1 MNRCDH
7 CVRPYCEQVAD
18 CILRWRDAEE
28 PPVFRAQR
36 WPVLLMPHTRARAG
50 QVATWTSGELAGR
63 LARCQVVSEKSATPG
78 WLPVSMRDGQTRRLA
93 KHVKSVWG
101 LVCDLDEGVGSIAD
115 LWGRIGDLGL
125 EAYAHTTYSH
135 TEAKPKARVVFPFV
149 EPVKAEQWREVWG
162 AGSRWAASWGAAVD
176 KACKDPSRLYYLP
189 SAPQERRKL
198 FRSGRWSGA
207 RLPWRRMLCDYPE
220 PKPREYI
227 PIPEPTN
234 AGLSAMRR
242 ESDDRKKRW
251 HAEATLKGILS
262 DLQSCPKGQRNPA
275 IYRAGCRLGR
285 LVRAGHLPLG
295 EVERALVD
303 FVRGMPGADRRDI
316 TTVTRALR
324 VGLEDATT

>member
-7 CVRPYCEQVAD
+7 CVPPYCERRAD

-50 QVATWTSGELAGR
+50 QVASWTSGEIAGR

-78 WLPVSMRDGQTRRLA
+78 WLPVSMQDGETRRLA
-93 KHVKSVWG
+93 RHVASVWA
-101 LVCDLDEGVGSIAD
+101 LVCDLDEDVGSIAD

-135 TEAKPKARVVFPFV
+135 TEAKPKARVVFPFT

-176 KACKDPSRLYYLP
+176 KAGKDPSRLYYLP
-189 SAPQERRKL
+189 SAPQERRAL
-198 FRSGRWSGA
+198 FRAGQWQGA
-207 RLPWRRMLCDYPE
+207 RLPWRRVLLDYPE
-220 PKPREYI
+220 PERREYL

-234 AGLSAMRR
+234 AGLAPVARQSEDKRR
-242 ESDDRKKRW
+242 KW
-251 HAEATLKGILS
+251 YAEASMKGILE
-262 DLQSCPKGQRNPA
+262 DLRALPKGQRNPA

-285 LVRAGHLPLG
+285 FVRLGHLSLG
-295 EVERALVD
+295 DVERALVD
-303 FVRGMPGADRRDI
+303 FVRAMPGADRRDI
-316 TTVTRALR
+316 TTATRAIR
-324 VGLEDATT
+324 VGLEDTT